1 MDNLWNLL
9 PPWLATR
16 AKAFLAAAGGIAYVV
31 VSFFPAVAGNHWV
44 AAVIGILTFL
54 GVYTAPNS
62 NSRSKAEQ
70 SGPRDPNRTVTI
82 R

>member
-16 AKAFLAAAGGIAYVV
+16 AKAFLAAAGGIAYVA
-31 VSFFPAVAGNHWV
+31 VSFFPSVASNHWV

-62 NSRSKAEQ
+62 NARSQMRQ
-70 SGPRDPNRTVTI
+70 SGPRNPDRTVTT